1 MQRKLLII
9 AAAASLGALFSH
21 QAMAQGVAP
30 AVLPMQ
36 GFLTDG
42 DGAPIDGDTSI
53 EVNLYDGDV
62 SPTVL
67 FTETQTV
74 MVDQG
79 HFTAYVGDGGGA
91 LDLALFRDNADVWVG
106 IAIEGGTELP
116 RFQLGS
122 VPYAGFAQYST
133 NAQNLAGMP
142 ATDFQARVT
151 GTCAPGQAITAI
163 AGDGTVTCS
172 PTGDIT
178 GVAAGVGLM
187 GGGAMGDVT
196 LNVNPAAVQ
205 TRVTG
210 TCGAGEAIV
219 GVNINGTVT
228 CASVGDILGVTA
240 GTGLTGGG
248 ASGTVTLD
256 VDTTTIQS
264 RVTGTCPAGQ
274 AIRAITATGSVTCES
289 SGAAGGWPPPL
300 TVPFFRASGTTG
312 TPTLEP
318 SSPPSGSTTA
328 TTNQFVGTMFFNQA
342 SSDLGL
348 RSSFSRARLQLT
360 CRGSGVIEVVAFS
373 TVRAS
378 VTCSSGGR
386 PWTATSDEFAVGAS
400 DSLDL
405 RVRATSG
412 TLEWANPVLVVY

>member
-9 AAAASLGALFSH
+9 AAAASFGALFSH

-219 GVNINGTVT
+219 GVNVNGTVT

-248 ASGTVTLD
+248 ASGTVTLGIAASGVTAAEIAPD
-256 VDTTTIQS
+256 AVGSSEIAANAVGTSELAPDSVATGAIIDRTIVEADLNLDSATTVDSTVDETVMSRFISGGAINGVSSGRVMIVTGGSTGRGGPAGGGGTATIVCGATTIE
-264 RVTGTCPAGQ
+264 T
-274 AIRAITATGSVTCES
+274 ISV
-289 SGAAGGWPPPL
+289 
-300 TVPFFRASGTTG
+300 
-312 TPTLEP
+312 
-318 SSPPSGSTTA
+318 
-328 TTNQFVGTMFFNQA
+328 
-342 SSDLGL
+342 
-348 RSSFSRARLQLT
+348 
-360 CRGSGVIEVVAFS
+360 
-373 TVRAS
+373 
-378 VTCSSGGR
+378 SGGGAR
-386 PWTATSDEFAVGAS
+386 AWTYITPSFALAS
-400 DSLDL
+400 CSGLDV
-405 RVRATSG
+405 RVRATAATS
-412 TLEWANPVLVVY
+412 PVTVREVRFLPGL

>member
-9 AAAASLGALFSH
+9 AAAASFGALFSH

-219 GVNINGTVT
+219 GVNVNGTVT

-264 RVTGTCPAGQ
+264 RVTGSCPVGQ
-274 AIRAITATGSVTCES
+274 AIRAVAPDGTVTCES
-289 SGAAGGWPPPL
+289 AGGAGGWAPPL
-300 TVPFFRASGTTG
+300 RIPFMPATAPG
-312 TPTLEP
+312 TPNPTA
-318 SSPPSGSTTA
+318 PPSGSTTS
-328 TTNQFVGTMFFNQA
+328 TTNVFVGTMFLSQGM
-342 SSDLGL
+342 SDTGL
-348 RSSFSRARLQLT
+348 RSSFTRARLQVV
-360 CRGSGVIEVVAFS
+360 CDGAGVLEVTNGA
-373 TVRAS
+373 TVLGS
-378 VTCSSGGR
+378 VTCSDGFR
-386 PWTATSDEFAVGAS
+386 PWTASSTEFTVSSSGN
-400 DSLDL
+400 LDL
-405 RVRATSG
+405 QVRATSG
-412 TLEWANPVLVVY
+412 TLFWANPAVILY